1 MLLQFPGC
9 QEACRFHAEAS
20 TRVQQTQPVIHT
32 KGEGVIRVSGAL
44 ARWPR
49 PSSVSLTTPLVYVVM
64 RKSQSGPW
72 RQIIQTLDLTTR
84 VPLNSDQPGSMLRVL
99 VVDPQGL
106 VTIYSPDEAS
116 VRENKKRK
124 KTINTEIKAT
134 TNKSTLTDADAPW
147 TLREVSLIH
156 QKVLVI
162 GEIAWEPKTTRGVYL
177 VTWEVDGGGL
187 KGNLFTDST
196 CVTLSL
202 WPDTVYHIQVE
213 LVSRVPGVDNL
224 KSEMMDLDT
233 GRAQKVSTESQED
246 LNMISDENH
255 ENVDFNSPLL
265 SVLVSAVK
273 GEKAKQKWQNLE
285 LILGCSAAILLFSII
300 LAINFWRC
308 RRRGSAIDNMITGSS
323 SVRSH
328 KLVEDLSCYTGK

>member
-1 MLLQFPGC
+1 M
-9 QEACRFHAEAS
+9 
-20 TRVQQTQPVIHT
+20 IHT
-32 KGEGVIRVSGAL
+32 KGEGVIKVSGAL

-49 PSSVSLTTPLVYVVM
+49 PSSIDTKVPLVYVVM
-64 RKSQSGPW
+64 RKSKTGPW

-84 VPLNSDQPGSMLRVL
+84 VPANSDQPDAMLRVL

-116 VRENKKRK
+116 NRENKKRK

-134 TNKSTLTDADAPW
+134 TSKTTTTDVDAPW
-147 TLREVSLIH
+147 VLREVSLIH

-162 GEIAWEPKTTRGVYL
+162 GEIAWEPKSNRGVYL

-196 CVTLSL
+196 SVTLSL
-202 WPDTVYHIQVE
+202 WPDTIYHIQVE
-213 LVSRVPGVDNL
+213 LVSRIPGVENL

-246 LNMISDENH
+246 LNMISDEAPEDVN
-255 ENVDFNSPLL
+255 FNSPLL
-265 SVLVSAVK
+265 SVLVSAVR
-273 GEKAKQKWQNLE
+273 GENTRNKYRRME
-285 LILGCSAAILLFSII
+285 FVLGSCAAIILFALVLALL
-300 LAINFWRC
+300 LW
-308 RRRGSAIDNMITGSS
+308 RRRSRRGLVENMITGSTG
-323 SVRSH
+323 VRSQ
-328 KLVEDLSCYTGK
+328 KLVEDFTGCTGTRT

>member
-1 MLLQFPGC
+1 
-9 QEACRFHAEAS
+9 
-20 TRVQQTQPVIHT
+20 
-32 KGEGVIRVSGAL
+32 
-44 ARWPR
+44 
-49 PSSVSLTTPLVYVVM
+49 
-64 RKSQSGPW
+64 
-72 RQIIQTLDLTTR
+72 
-84 VPLNSDQPGSMLRVL
+84 MLRVL

-116 VRENKKRK
+116 VRENKKKK

-134 TNKSTLTDADAPW
+134 TSKSTLTDVATPW

-213 LVSRVPGVDNL
+213 LVSKNPGVDNL

-233 GRAQKVSTESQED
+233 GRAQKVTTQSQGD
-246 LNMISDENH
+246 LNIISDEVGQD
-255 ENVDFNSPLL
+255 VDFNSPLL
-265 SVLVSAVK
+265 SVLVSAVR
-273 GEKAKQKWQNLE
+273 GENTRHRWHSYE
-285 LILGCSAAILLFSII
+285 LVLGICTAVLLFSIV
-300 LAINFWRC
+300 LAALFWRC
-308 RRRGSAIDNMITGSS
+308 RKRSGLALDNMITGSS
-323 SVRSH
+323 SIRSH
-328 KLVEDLSCYTGK
+328 KLVEDFAGYTGKHSTLMVFNDVVHARITAHGNVKCAIISTEFHAR

>member
-1 MLLQFPGC
+1 
-9 QEACRFHAEAS
+9 
-20 TRVQQTQPVIHT
+20 
-32 KGEGVIRVSGAL
+32 
-44 ARWPR
+44 
-49 PSSVSLTTPLVYVVM
+49 
-64 RKSQSGPW
+64 
-72 RQIIQTLDLTTR
+72 
-84 VPLNSDQPGSMLRVL
+84 MLRVL

-134 TNKSTLTDADAPW
+134 TSKSISNDSDAPW
-147 TLREVSLIH
+147 VLHEISLIH

-162 GEIAWEPKTTRGVYL
+162 GEISWEAKTNRGVYL

-202 WPDTVYHIQVE
+202 WPDTIYHIQVE
-213 LVSRVPGVDNL
+213 LVSRTPGVENL

-246 LNMISDENH
+246 LNLMSPE
-255 ENVDFNSPLL
+255 EREQVDFNSPLL
-265 SVLVSAVK
+265 SVLVSAVRGDK
-273 GEKAKQKWQNLE
+273 TRQSYHNFE
-285 LILGCSAAILLFSII
+285 LIMGSCAAILLFSILLTI
-300 LAINFWRC
+300 MFWRC
-308 RRRGSAIDNMITGSS
+308 RRRSGSALDNMITGSS
-323 SVRSH
+323 SVDRKS
-328 KLVEDLSCYTGK
+328 VV